1 MKTGIPAWA
10 MKRANA
16 EDYGVVQDSRSR
28 GTMQVNWPDRKALRR
43 WAKLQAWPTPW
54 FGFEQ
59 AFLAKMFDSQ
69 VTFTQAID
77 ESGIE
82 IQFPRR
88 EYILSAER
96 LEGLDSQYESRG
108 ASWGFLVEELRE
120 IRRAVEAGVKV
131 QVEDGPRLQSW
142 EGFYRWAH
150 GRYPL
155 LEEGYDHWIGDDHS

>member
-16 EDYGVVQDSRSR
+16 EDYGVVQDSRSQ
-28 GTMQVNWPDRKALRR
+28 GTMQIKWPDRKALRR

-59 AFLAKMFDSQ
+59 AFLATMLASQ
-69 VTFTQAID
+69 INFTQAIN
-77 ESGIE
+77 ESCIE
-82 IQFPRR
+82 IHIPRQ
-88 EYILSAER
+88 EYALSAER
-96 LEGLDSQYESRG
+96 LEALDSQYESRG
-108 ASWGFLVEELRE
+108 ANWAFLVEELRE